1 MNRKEIN
8 VRYYQENKKKLKE
21 NERNKYQ
28 ENKKMTNNKYTEKL
42 NNTGDYY
49 NANRET
55 YREVY
60 FKKIINNLETGG
72 LGEHRLLNFEDEA
85 IAVSKELK
93 RLGLRQ

>member
-1 MNRKEIN
+1 MN
-8 VRYYQENKKKLKE
+8 
-21 NERNKYQ
+21 
-28 ENKKMTNNKYTEKL
+28 NNKYTEKL

-49 NANRET
+49 NVNRET

-60 FKKIINNLETGG
+60 FKKRINNLGTGG